1 MRLVGDSAT
10 SASDFYPFRVRS
22 AEELAEPVIELKPEP
37 KREPD
42 WDTMYGTLM
51 EDLLD
56 EP

>member
-37 KREPD
+37 EREPD